1 MFQRSYT
8 WLFFNRIFKI
18 SKPPVTGYEIAE
30 LPNEKVLHDF
40 MQHYRT
46 KGVVV
51 IVHSGAPYAAASAA
65 SSAETRSS
73 PISVS
78 LASSGMHSTTAT
90 VKPASTAK
98 PNTKLL
104 HDPLTRSFIS
114 SINAMNLGNPEE
126 VKLALVPGPQAP
138 CFVEEYNVITYPTSL
153 LFLNGQCVHRVVGAR
168 TRELSIK
175 SLFMLRNGGR
185 NIFSRE

>member
-1 MFQRSYT
+1 MFHRSST
-8 WLFFNRIFKI
+8 SRFLKGIFKVN
-18 SKPPVTGYEIAE
+18 KPPVTGYEIAE

-40 MQHYRT
+40 MQFYRT

-51 IVHSGAPYAAASAA
+51 ILHSGASYAAAAAA
-65 SSAETRSS
+65 SSGGSRSPLTS
-73 PISVS
+73 
-78 LASSGMHSTTAT
+78 ASAGSSRKTSA
-90 VKPASTAK
+90 AATAK
-98 PNTKLL
+98 STSASKPKTELL
-104 HDPLTRSFIS
+104 QDPLTRSFIS

-138 CFVEEYNVITYPTSL
+138 CFVEEYNVITYPTSF
-153 LFLNGQCVHRVVGAR
+153 LFLNGQCIYRVVGAR

>member
-1 MFQRSYT
+1 MLLQSCRR
-8 WLFFNRIFKI
+8 LFLSKVLKV

-40 MQHYRT
+40 MTFYRT

-51 IVHSGAPYAAASAA
+51 ILHSGTVHASPAA
-65 SSAETRSS
+65 SSSG
-73 PISVS
+73 V
-78 LASSGMHSTTAT
+78 ASSTVSGTRRDTAT
-90 VKPASTAK
+90 KPKTH
-98 PNTKLL
+98 LQQ
-104 HDPLTRSFIS
+104 DPLTRSFIS
-114 SINAMNLGNPEE
+114 SLNAMNLGHPDE

-138 CFVEEYNVITYPTSL
+138 RFVDEYNIITFPTSL
-153 LFLNGQCVHRVVGAR
+153 LFLNGQCVYRVTGAR
-168 TRELSIK
+168 SRELSIK

>member
-1 MFQRSYT
+1 MLQRSCT
-8 WLFFNRIFKI
+8 WLFLKRILKV
-18 SKPPVTGYEIAE
+18 SKPPMTGYEIAE
-30 LPNEKVLHDF
+30 LPNEKVLHEF
-40 MQHYRT
+40 MQFYRS

-51 IVHSGAPYAAASAA
+51 ILHSGPSYAASAGA
-65 SSAETRSS
+65 SSSGPRSPLTS
-73 PISVS
+73 ASVGLS
-78 LASSGMHSTTAT
+78 VKGSATTTAGS
-90 VKPASTAK
+90 ASAAK
-98 PNTKLL
+98 SKTTLL

-114 SINAMNLGNPEE
+114 SINGMNLGNPDE
-126 VKLALVPGPQAP
+126 VKLALVPGPQAQS
-138 CFVEEYNVITYPTSL
+138 FVEEYNVITYPTSL

>member
-1 MFQRSYT
+1 MLHRSSPS
-8 WLFFNRIFKI
+8 LFLKGIFKVN
-18 SKPPVTGYEIAE
+18 KPPVTGYEIAD
-30 LPNEKVLHDF
+30 LPNEKVLHEF
-40 MQHYRT
+40 MQFYRT

-51 IVHSGAPYAAASAA
+51 ILHSGHSYGAAMAAASGGSRSYQA
-65 SSAETRSS
+65 STLVGSS
-73 PISVS
+73 GKPGAGATAKSV
-78 LASSGMHSTTAT
+78 LASTPKTG
-90 VKPASTAK
+90 
-98 PNTKLL
+98 LL
-104 HDPLTRSFIS
+104 KDPLTRSFIS

-138 CFVEEYNVITYPTSL
+138 CFVEEYNVITYPTSF
-153 LFLNGQCVHRVVGAR
+153 LFLNGQCIYRVVGAR